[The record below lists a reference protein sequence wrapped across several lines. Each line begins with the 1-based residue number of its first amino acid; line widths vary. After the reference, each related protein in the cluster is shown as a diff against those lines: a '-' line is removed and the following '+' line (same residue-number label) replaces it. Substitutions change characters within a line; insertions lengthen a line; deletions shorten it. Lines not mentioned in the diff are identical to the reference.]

1 MAASAPSSSSS
12 RWAFIPERYREKL
25 RERGAS
31 ITLTVIAHLLLAWLL
46 FHLAPKLIEPQ
57 TSASLNTFSVSP
69 SDRDAGA
76 PVPETR
82 TATRKPAAAGGSKAP
97 VTQKQPD
104 TPTPPTPKQA
114 DTSPPTPWQWGDKS
128 LFEGGNIASLPKG
141 EGKGVGSSN
150 GDDRGQ
156 DSASAYGPGEGPGG
170 QRLYNAEWYPR
181 RPTNAELNGYLR
193 SAPPPGSWALIA
205 CKTIP
210 DYRVEN
216 CRMLAESPIGSGL
229 GRAMREAAWQF
240 RVRAPRIGGKVMVGE
255 WVRIRIDFTGP
266 GGGDDGN

>member
-1 MAASAPSSSSS
+1 MAASAPSSSSI

-57 TSASLNTFSVSP
+57 TSSSLNTFSVSP

-97 VTQKQPD
+97 VPQKQPD

-266 GGGDDGN
+266 GGADDGN